1 MTQRTIQC
9 PECGGTGRI
18 FADNPHPCGRC
29 WGNGRI
35 TQSTERTGARNRGKA
50 SARNKSRASVR
61 QKKARVRSKSSGT
74 GGVLAAALILGLIA
88 LVLAQPDR
96 ETRPQN
102 ENVASPRTDSSM
114 APWEVPGRYVYQGR
128 ARALTSETNKVAVII
143 DDQNGTRYLMNIS
156 TSLISGY
163 DGHSLQTEDTPPRV
177 TESLQRILER
187 QDQQNGGPFSLCVST
202 TRLSPIRSGLLDL
215 SADAHS
221 ITGYGDCFDSNGI
234 SLALVVSDEAGMLQW
249 NK

>member
-1 MTQRTIQC
+1 MTQGTTRC
-9 PECGGTGRI
+9 PECNGTGRV
-18 FADNPHPCGRC
+18 FPDNPHPCGRC
-29 WGNGRI
+29 WGSGRI
-35 TQSTERTGARNRGKA
+35 AQSTGSERSQNRAKT
-50 SARNKSRASVR
+50 SARRRSRTSAR
-61 QKKARVRSKSSGT
+61 KKDKARSKKSGT

-88 LVLAQPDR
+88 LVLAQPGR
-96 ETRPQN
+96 ETKPQN
-102 ENVASPRTDSSM
+102 ENVASPRTNSAM

-143 DDQNGTRYLMNIS
+143 DDQAGTRYLMNIS

-177 TESLQRILER
+177 TESLQRILAR

-202 TRLSPIRSGLLDL
+202 TRLSPIRSGVLDL

-234 SLALVVSDEAGMLQW
+234 SLALVVSDDAGMLQW